1 MLSSRGPSARR
12 RRGFA
17 VAGVVTTLVLGGV
30 AKADYV
36 PGEPPAVD
44 PGRPV
49 FAGAANP
56 VPPEPVAYDPAKN
69 MMQAIYD
76 ADSAA
81 GGGSYWFDSILQRPF
96 SSAAG
101 ETTLLTRGRGL
112 YMYTHAPGTL
122 GFAGGYAYRER
133 PTGSSHSL
141 YTVAMAGTALAEATA
156 QRVQYPSYFQSA
168 FTGTDVSVAEK
179 KFITYDNTAVTELT
193 VTNTGTAPVA
203 KTVTVSSPVATTGAG
218 DELTG
223 SVTIRYGLTT
233 VTPRLSADGFT
244 VSGSTLT
251 RTLNLDPGAS
261 ASFKVQ
267 MGMLAS
273 ELPGSASEYA
283 RYKAYDNDTAWKT
296 QMAEY

>member
-112 YMYTHAPGTL
+112 YMYTHTPGTL

-133 PTGSSHSL
+133 PTGASQSL
-141 YTVAMAGTALAEATA
+141 YTVAMTGTTLAEATA
-156 QRVQYPSYFQSA
+156 QRVQYTSYFQSW
-168 FTGTDVSVAEK
+168 FTGTGVQVDEK
-179 KFITYDNTAVTELT
+179 KFITYNDTAVTELT
-193 VTNTGTAPVA
+193 VTNTGTDPVT
-203 KTVTVSSPVATTGAG
+203 KTMTVSSPIPLTASG

-223 SVTIRYGLTT
+223 AVTIRYGLTT
-233 VTPRLSADGFT
+233 VAARLSGDGFA
-244 VSGSTLT
+244 VNGSTLS
-251 RTLNLDPGAS
+251 RTLNLDPGQS
-261 ASFKVQ
+261 ASLKVQ
-267 MGMLAS
+267 MGMIAG
-273 ELPGSASEYA
+273 E
-283 RYKAYDNDTAWKT
+283 
-296 QMAEY
+296 